1 MQNNYQTSQY
11 YTNNI
16 SYDLNE
22 NNNIMNNNISP
33 IQYDNNVKYIDTNN
47 ERGSNNEIMPTQIG
61 ILQHKLAS
69 KKTKIK
75 NIKSNITMLI
85 EENQR
90 IKKRIAE
97 LEAHFEEIEINTK
110 KYISSENDTI
120 DNEKELLNKI
130 SILENSLKIKNEQIS
145 KMEKIEELK
154 LRDMEMLDQK
164 CKDLEIIME
173 ENQKEFAYKNSELIK
188 ENSNFKEKMNEL
200 DKMFELFNFFIKR
213 ISNIFPSFT
222 NHTINFDNSKVFQN
236 ELIYLENCII
246 NLNQQKDQLINKLK
260 NTQAYQ
266 SSINVVT
273 KEPKTKTVNEIEEKI
288 KQITEENLK
297 LEKKLKKSE
306 KNNK

>member
-33 IQYDNNVKYIDTNN
+33 IQYDSNVKYIDTNN

-75 NIKSNITMLI
+75 NLKSNITMLI

-90 IKKRIAE
+90 LKKRIAE

-120 DNEKELLNKI
+120 DNNTETTPYKIIYYSESSFSPDYLRYSPRFVSQINYDSANESLNRYVEKLQKLLTNK
-130 SILENSLKIKNEQIS
+130 ST
-145 KMEKIEELK
+145 
-154 LRDMEMLDQK
+154 
-164 CKDLEIIME
+164 
-173 ENQKEFAYKNSELIK
+173 
-188 ENSNFKEKMNEL
+188 
-200 DKMFELFNFFIKR
+200 
-213 ISNIFPSFT
+213 NI
-222 NHTINFDNSKVFQN
+222 V
-236 ELIYLENCII
+236 
-246 NLNQQKDQLINKLK
+246 
-260 NTQAYQ
+260 
-266 SSINVVT
+266 
-273 KEPKTKTVNEIEEKI
+273 
-288 KQITEENLK
+288 
-297 LEKKLKKSE
+297 
-306 KNNK
+306 